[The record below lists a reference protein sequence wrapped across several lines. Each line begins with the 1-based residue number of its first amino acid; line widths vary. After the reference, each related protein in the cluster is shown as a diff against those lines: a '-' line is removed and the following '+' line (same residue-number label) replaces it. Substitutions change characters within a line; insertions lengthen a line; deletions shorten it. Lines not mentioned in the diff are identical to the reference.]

1 MNPVSYIMN
10 LEIWR
15 KQIRVDWASAEIT
28 SPIFRTPWNGLDF
41 HGYHGKNDGT
51 DTMPIEIPL

>member
-28 SPIFRTPWNGLDF
+28 SARRR
-41 HGYHGKNDGT
+41 K
-51 DTMPIEIPL
+51 